1 MKYSKT
7 YIDNF
12 FTNIND
18 YHSMGELL
26 VIAYTE
32 FRERDT
38 LPDWYVELR
47 EMMNWQAQSERSG
60 VCTYYETLNDVSATI
75 VIRNLETKEENE
87 ILTMFNMGIN
97 KYNDE
102 TIMEHIDQWI
112 LENEEKIEKYL
123 MNLLVI
129 NKDWFYRI

>member
-18 YHSMGELL
+18 YHSMVELL

>member
-18 YHSMGELL
+18 YHSMVELL

-123 MNLLVI
+123 MNLLVS